1 VYTQYEWFFPAGDAR
16 EYSVYIDEN
25 ALKTGN
31 GSKRVVSIEE
41 ELFKIEREQ
50 VERMR
55 SAVINL
61 MPRLTYAHPNAT
73 DLGFQDAV
81 DVALEALWAKRL
93 KLNV

>member
-1 VYTQYEWFFPAGDAR
+1 
-16 EYSVYIDEN
+16 
-25 ALKTGN
+25 
-31 GSKRVVSIEE
+31 
-41 ELFKIEREQ
+41 